1 MILACSII
9 SLILLLWFRTDVW
22 VEYCRLFGLNFLSF
36 YKDFD
41 AKQYQDVSL
50 TYHIYL
56 RRYHNCFFVRLIT
69 CPICLAVWLCLFYLL
84 AKCVLFC
91 LLASLVG
98 VGFLTILITLFGLA
112 CELPLLIL
120 GSVFVFAVID
130 RLLG

>member
-84 AKCVLFC
+84 TKCILFC
-91 LLASLVG
+91 LLAPLVG
-98 VGFLTILITLFGLA
+98 VRFLTILITLFGLA

-120 GSVFVFAVID
+120 GSVFVFSVID

>member
-84 AKCVLFC
+84 GKCILF

-98 VGFLTILITLFGLA
+98 VGFLTILMTLFGLA

-120 GSVFVFAVID
+120 GSVFVFVVID

>member
-1 MILACSII
+1 MLLACSII

-22 VEYCRLFGLNFLSF
+22 VEYCRLFRLDRISF

-50 TYHIYL
+50 TYHLYL

-69 CPICLAVWLCLFYLL
+69 CPICLAVWLCLIFLL
-84 AKCVLFC
+84 LKAALLFC
-91 LLASLVG
+91 LAMIVGASGLTMILTLIGLVG
-98 VGFLTILITLFGLA
+98 D
-112 CELPLLIL
+112 LPLLIL
-120 GSVFVFAVID
+120 ANVAIFAVID